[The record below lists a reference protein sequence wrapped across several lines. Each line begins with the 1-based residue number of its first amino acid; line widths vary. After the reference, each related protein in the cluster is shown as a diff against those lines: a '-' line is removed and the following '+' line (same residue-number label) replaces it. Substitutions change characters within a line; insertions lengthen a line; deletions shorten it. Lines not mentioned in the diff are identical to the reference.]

1 MFTLHLFFVTITFS
15 IKRNHRSEEQYMYD
29 KRVKSLYDRAKEK
42 ASYNVSSI
50 L

>member
-1 MFTLHLFFVTITFS
+1 MFTLHLFFITITFS
-15 IKRNHRSEEQYMYD
+15 IKRNHRSEDQYVYD

-42 ASYNVSSI
+42 ASYNISSM